1 MLKKNLFFDSFKDLL
16 MLVIGSIVYALGV
29 CLFLDPNHISPG
41 GVTGIA
47 FILANFLPMDI
58 GLINLI
64 INIPLFILGWL
75 RFHDKFI
82 ARTAVAL
89 VISSFV
95 MDIIPEY
102 AKDYVPITHDLAI
115 ASLSGGAVMAV
126 GLALV
131 YLSGGST
138 GGTDIL
144 IKFLRQ
150 KYLHLK
156 TGTLSFL
163 LDCII
168 GSISVLVF
176 KNIDLGLYA
185 ILTLVVSGVVIDR
198 VLYGGD
204 EAKLI
209 YVVSDNNEEISSR
222 LLDEL
227 EIGLT
232 IIKGKGAYTNLEKD
246 IIMCAFRKPLYQ
258 KVRQIIKQADPNAFV
273 MVTSATE
280 IFGLG
285 FKDHFADEL

>member
-1 MLKKNLFFDSFKDLL
+1 MIKKNLFFDNIKELI
-16 MLVIGSIVYALGV
+16 MLISGSVIYALGV
-29 CLFLDPNHISPG
+29 ILFLDPNRISPG

-47 FILANFLPMDI
+47 FILSSFLPWDI
-58 GLINLI
+58 GMINLI
-64 INIPLFILGWL
+64 INIPLFILGWI
-75 RFHDKFI
+75 RFHDKYI

-89 VISSFV
+89 IISSGV
-95 MDIIPEY
+95 MDLLPKY
-102 AKDYVPITHDLAI
+102 AGEYVPATTDLAM
-115 ASLSGGAVMAV
+115 ASLAGGALMAI

-150 KYLHLK
+150 KYVHLK
-156 TGTLSFL
+156 TGTLSFV
-163 LDCII
+163 LDCVI
-168 GSISVLVF
+168 GSISVFIF

-185 ILTLVVSGVVIDR
+185 ILTLVVSGVVMDR
-198 VLYGGD
+198 ILYGGD

-209 YVVSDNNEEISSR
+209 YIISDMNKEIIER
-222 LLDEL
+222 LMSEL
-227 EIGLT
+227 EIGVTL
-232 IIKGKGAYTNLEKD
+232 IRGEGAYTNTEKD
-246 IIMCAFRKPLYQ
+246 VVMCAFRKPLYQ
-258 KVRQIIKQADPNAFV
+258 KVRQIIKETDPNAFV

>member
-1 MLKKNLFFDSFKDLL
+1 
-16 MLVIGSIVYALGV
+16 
-29 CLFLDPNHISPG
+29 
-41 GVTGIA
+41 
-47 FILANFLPMDI
+47 
-58 GLINLI
+58 
-64 INIPLFILGWL
+64 
-75 RFHDKFI
+75 
-82 ARTAVAL
+82 
-89 VISSFV
+89 
-95 MDIIPEY
+95 
-102 AKDYVPITHDLAI
+102 
-115 ASLSGGAVMAV
+115 
-126 GLALV
+126 
-131 YLSGGST
+131 
-138 GGTDIL
+138 
-144 IKFLRQ
+144 
-150 KYLHLK
+150 
-156 TGTLSFL
+156 L

-246 IIMCAFRKPLYQ
+246 IITCAFRKPLYQ